1 MANKKVAIVT
11 ALIVIVVF
19 VCFGIFFITAKNDVN
34 KGAAFIWKIAGGRL
48 PVANN
53 RIIEKKSA
61 PQPQDFVTLW
71 YTDFDGRRVVGINKL
86 GEQVW
91 VQKMDA
97 APIPFSGY
105 STHTEYVTVAP
116 NGNLIVSDGEGMFV
130 QEIDRKTHA
139 LVWQYGKKDIQGY
152 ADGYLHQPDKSFKIN
167 DHEVLINDGNN
178 RRVIIVDQNT
188 NKIIW
193 QYGETLKMG
202 IKPGMLM
209 AGTNT
214 VPLNGGNQ
222 ILITDTLQKKVLIV
236 DRATKNIVWEWT
248 KPDAGWIQHVW
259 PTKDDTFVMED
270 RNKNE
275 VFEVDKQGTILWT
288 LSVLAD
294 GRKINHPMDVVKLG
308 NGNVLIATPG
318 SVLEVTPS
326 TGQLVREYKKLGY
339 VTTIAIDQNIP

>member
-1 MANKKVAIVT
+1 MANKKVSVVT
-11 ALIVIVVF
+11 ALVLTAIIVGVGMKFSSV
-19 VCFGIFFITAKNDVN
+19 KKDVN
-34 KGAAFIWKIAGGRL
+34 KGAAYIAKVASGHL
-48 PVANN
+48 PIAKTKFLTPKVV
-53 RIIEKKSA
+53 
-61 PQPQDFVTLW
+61 PVPQDFVTLW
-71 YTDFDGRRVVGINKL
+71 YTDFDGKRVVGIDRAGN
-86 GEQVW
+86 QVW
-91 VQKMDA
+91 LQRMDA
-97 APIPFSGY
+97 PPLPPSGY

-130 QEIDRKTHA
+130 QEIDRKTHR

-152 ADGYLHQPDKSFKIN
+152 SDGFLHQPDKTFKIN

-188 NKIIW
+188 NKVVW

-202 IKPGMLM
+202 TKPGMLM

-214 VPLNGGNQ
+214 VPLNGGSQ

-248 KPDAGWIQHVW
+248 KPDAGWVQHVW
-259 PTKDDTFVMED
+259 PTADGTFVMED
-270 RNKNE
+270 RNLNE
-275 VFEVDKQGTILWT
+275 VFEVDKEGKILWT
-288 LSVLAD
+288 LSILDD

-318 SVLEVTPS
+318 SVLEVTPT
-326 TGQLVREYKKLGY
+326 TGHLVNEYKKLGY
-339 VTTIAIDQNIP
+339 VTTIAIDQNAP